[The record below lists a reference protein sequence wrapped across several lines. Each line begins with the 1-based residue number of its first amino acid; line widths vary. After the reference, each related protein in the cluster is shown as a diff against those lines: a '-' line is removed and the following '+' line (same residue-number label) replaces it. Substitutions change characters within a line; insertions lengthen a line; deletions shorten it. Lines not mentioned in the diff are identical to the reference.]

1 MPLLWLRI
9 ATILYAVGLLYALLL
24 LLKQGEWLSKIAV
37 PAVGLGMVFHFV
49 SLTEIALLESY
60 LDLLTIRHAES
71 AMALLIGCVFMFLF
85 VRYRTTAPG
94 IFMFPLMFF
103 LTFASEIAQRPP
115 ATNSPMVRSWLIPVH
130 VALLLIG
137 YAALFLSFISSLL
150 YIVQARNLKA
160 KTPSS
165 LFSRLPALEVVDQI
179 GYKALLFGFPF
190 MTFGLIAGSV
200 VAQAKVG
207 ALYFLDPKVLLSIL
221 MWGVYMVL
229 LYTRWNSGWRGR
241 RAAYLATFAF
251 VAAVCAWAANAISTV
266 HRFIAP

>member
-1 MPLLWLRI
+1 MPILWLRI

-24 LLKQGEWLSKIAV
+24 LTKRGEWLSKIAV

-49 SLTEIALLESY
+49 SLTELTISESY
-60 LDLLTIRHAES
+60 VELLTIRHAES

-85 VRYRTTAPG
+85 VRYRVTSPG
-94 IFMFPLMFF
+94 IFVFPLTF
-103 LTFASEIAQRPP
+103 LLTPASAIAPRPT

-137 YAALFLSFISSLL
+137 YAALFLSFVSSLL

-160 KTPSS
+160 KSPSS

-200 VAQAKVG
+200 VAQAKIG
-207 ALYFLDPKVLLSIL
+207 AFYFLDPKVLLSIL

-229 LYTRWNSGWRGR
+229 LYTRWSSGWRGR

-251 VAAVCAWAANAISTV
+251 AAAVCAWAANAISTV
-266 HRFIAP
+266 HRFINP

>member
-9 ATILYAVGLLYALLL
+9 ATILYAVGLLYALLVL
-24 LLKQGEWLSKIAV
+24 TKRGEWLSKIAV
-37 PAVGLGMVFHFV
+37 PAVGLGMVLHFV
-49 SLTEIALLESY
+49 SLTEIALLENY
-60 LDLLTIRHAES
+60 VQLLTIRHAES
-71 AMALLIGCVFMFLF
+71 TMGLLIGCVFMFLF

-103 LTFASEIAQRPP
+103 LTFASDIAQRPP
-115 ATNSPMVRSWLIPVH
+115 ATNSPMVHSWLIPVH

-160 KTPSS
+160 KSPSS
-165 LFSRLPALEVVDQI
+165 LFSRVPALEAIDQI
-179 GYKALLFGFPF
+179 GYRSLLFGFPF

-200 VAQAKVG
+200 VAQSKIGSA
-207 ALYFLDPKVLLSIL
+207 YFLDPKVLLSML

>member
-9 ATILYAVGLLYALLL
+9 ATLLYAIGLLHALLL
-24 LLKQGEWLSKIAV
+24 LLKRGEWLSKIAV

-49 SLTEIALLESY
+49 SLTEMALLESY
-60 LDLLTIRHAES
+60 ANLLTIRHAES
-71 AMALLIGCVFMFLF
+71 AMALLIGCGFMFLF
-85 VRYRTTAPG
+85 VRYRATSPG

-115 ATNSPMVRSWLIPVH
+115 ASNSPMVRSWLIPVH
-130 VALLLIG
+130 VSLLLIG

-150 YIVQARNLKA
+150 YIVQARNLKV
-160 KTPSS
+160 KSPSS
-165 LFSRLPALEVVDQI
+165 LFSRLPALEVIDQI
-179 GYKALLFGFPF
+179 GYKSLLFGFPF

-200 VAQAKVG
+200 VAQAKIG
-207 ALYFLDPKVLLSIL
+207 AEYFLDPKVLLSIL

-229 LYTRWNSGWRGR
+229 LYTRWSSGWRGR